1 MNYGDLTIAIR
12 DYLQNNDS
20 TFLDQMN
27 TFILSAEDR
36 VYRAV
41 QMPAFWKSTTVGDI
55 GSSTTIT
62 LPAGSIE
69 VYDVRVSETANDE
82 DGPWRYLL
90 KKDWDFL
97 LEAYPGDSSA
107 VSTGIPK
114 YYAVGAASTELID
127 PLEIDSTS
135 NSTLSIEVAPK
146 PSAADIKYSVDYYG
160 KTSSESITSGSVTT
174 NETWLSVAFPDVLL
188 HGSVAEAY
196 SFMKGDPN
204 LLKHYEQQFAEGVM
218 MMASVVTG
226 KGPSIGQQ
234 PG

>member
-1 MNYGDLTIAIR
+1 MNYGELTTAIR
-12 DYLQNNDS
+12 EYLQNDDA
-20 TFLDQMN
+20 TFLNQMN
-27 TFILSAEDR
+27 TFILSTEDR

-41 QMPAFWKSTTVGDI
+41 QMPAFWQSTTVGDI

-62 LPAGSIE
+62 LPAGSVE

-114 YYAVGAASTELID
+114 YYAVGAASTSWSE
-127 PLEIDSTS
+127 P
-135 NSTLSIEVAPK
+135 TLDIEVAPK
-146 PSAADIKYSVDYYG
+146 PSASNIKYSVDYYG
-160 KTSSESITSGSVTT
+160 KTASDSITNGSTGS
-174 NETWLSVAFPDVLL
+174 NETWLSVTFPDVLL

-196 SFMKGDPN
+196 SFMKGEPA
-204 LLKHYEQQFAEGVM
+204 LLQHYEQQFAEGVM
-218 MMASVVTG
+218 MMAAVITG
-226 KGPSIGQQ
+226 KGPSVGQK